1 MLLLAIH
8 GRARYKERG
17 GLLPLGPWCG
27 KRQRIGAEGRGSPCQ
42 MASLVES
49 WGGLE
54 DQNKDFL
61 SHLVH
66 LVRVSVAGDDRFLL
80 RLPRACSGEC
90 TKARA

>member
-1 MLLLAIH
+1 
-8 GRARYKERG
+8 
-17 GLLPLGPWCG
+17 
-27 KRQRIGAEGRGSPCQ
+27 